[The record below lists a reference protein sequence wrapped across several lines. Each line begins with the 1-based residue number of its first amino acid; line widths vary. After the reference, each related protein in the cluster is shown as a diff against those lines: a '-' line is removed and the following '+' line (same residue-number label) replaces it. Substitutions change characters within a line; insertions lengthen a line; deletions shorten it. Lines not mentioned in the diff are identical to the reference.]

1 MSDTPTTLEGD
12 DFALGIELARL
23 GDGAMLLGHAHG
35 EAVLLARQ
43 GGEVFA
49 VGASCTHYGGP
60 LAEGLLVGET
70 VRCPWHHAAFSLRTG
85 EALRA
90 PALGGVACWHVEQRE
105 GKVYVTGK
113 RMEMPARQL
122 KAHAGLPESIVIV
135 GGGAAGHAAAETLR
149 SEGYA
154 GPVTLLSADAAL
166 PCDRPN
172 LSKNYLAGTAPAE

>member
-1 MSDTPTTLEGD
+1 MNRHTPSTP
-12 DFALGIELARL
+12 
-23 GDGAMLLGHAHG
+23 
-35 EAVLLARQ
+35 VLLARQ

-113 RMEMPARQL
+113 RMEMHLRTL
-122 KAHAGLPESIVIV
+122 ITSLPLM
-135 GGGAAGHAAAETLR
+135 AER
-149 SEGYA
+149 YPEHF
-154 GPVTLLSADAAL
+154 V
-166 PCDRPN
+166 
-172 LSKNYLAGTAPAE
+172 AE